1 MKLYTKFDPAL
12 FTPIW
17 GVWLRF
23 EGEHSGGL
31 DSSEPAISSGSAGVD
46 LEGIVDIFYQ
56 STSSHQIVT
65 EPGVTIVSGELVCGS
80 LKLFLNKSILL
91 TGIECFFMRYKSRKW
106 LVTDCQDR
114 NFIKIWTGRCGS

>member
-80 LKLFLNKSILL
+80 LKLCLNKSILL
-91 TGIECFFMRYKSRKW
+91 TGIECFFM
-106 LVTDCQDR
+106 C
-114 NFIKIWTGRCGS
+114 